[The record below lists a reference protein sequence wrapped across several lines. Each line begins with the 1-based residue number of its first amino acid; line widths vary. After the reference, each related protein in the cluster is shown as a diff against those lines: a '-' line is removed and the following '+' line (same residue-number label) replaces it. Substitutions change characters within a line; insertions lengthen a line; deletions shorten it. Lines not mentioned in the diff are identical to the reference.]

1 VDVVGYR
8 EERDTGGRVRSPG
21 RTEAISELF
30 LAHHRR
36 LVGLASLLV
45 DDRPTAEDIVQEA
58 FAGLYR
64 RWKHLRDPQAAVTYL
79 NRAVV
84 NAGRDEL
91 RHGRRVVAGLRRMT
105 PQSEE
110 LASAEHSAVTHAEA
124 DRLWQGICRLPRRQR
139 QVLVLRYYLDQS
151 EAEIAETLEVSV
163 GSVKQHA
170 SRGLAALARSL
181 ETAP

>member
-1 VDVVGYR
+1 VERVGYLH
-8 EERDTGGRVRSPG
+8 ERDVADRIGPSDRAET
-21 RTEAISELF
+21 ISALF
-30 LAHHRR
+30 RAHHRR
-36 LVGLASLLV
+36 LVGLAALLV
-45 DDRPTAEDIVQEA
+45 DDRLTAEDIVQDA

-64 RWKHLRDPQAAVTYL
+64 RWHDLRDPQAAITYL

-91 RHGRRVVAGLRRMT
+91 RHGRRVVAGLRRMP

-110 LASAEHSAVTHAEA
+110 LASAEHAVVQHAEA
-124 DRLWQGICRLPRRQR
+124 DRLWQTICRLPRRQR

-151 EAEIAETLEVSV
+151 EAQIADLLEVSV

-170 SRGLAALARSL
+170 SRALAALARSL
-181 ETAP
+181 EAAP

>member
-1 VDVVGYR
+1 MEHVGYLH
-8 EERDTGGRVRSPG
+8 ERDVDARIGTPDRAE
-21 RTEAISELF
+21 TISALF
-30 LAHHRR
+30 RAHHRR

-45 DDRPTAEDIVQEA
+45 DDRLTAEDIVQEA

-64 RWKHLRDPQAAVTYL
+64 RWHDLRDPQAAITYL

-91 RHGRRVVAGLRRMT
+91 RHGRRVVAGLRRM
-105 PQSEE
+105 PPRSEE
-110 LASAEHSAVTHAEA
+110 LASAEHVAVQQSEA
-124 DRLWQGICRLPRRQR
+124 DQVWLGICRLPRRQR

-151 EAEIAETLEVSV
+151 EAQIAETLEVSV

-170 SRGLAALARSL
+170 SRALAALARSL
-181 ETAP
+181 EAAP